1 MRMSTDRRF
10 RRLAIGV
17 VSFLAIAVMAVGAAR
32 AEHKAT
38 TPEQADLEGAIHQYL
53 LEHPEVIIEA
63 VEVLRAREQADKVA
77 GAREQIEL
85 QREALINDPTSPVAG
100 NPEGD
105 VTLVEFFDYHC
116 GYCKRVL
123 GDILVLLDDDANVR
137 IVYKEFPIL
146 GPQSV
151 TAARIAL
158 AAHRQDPDKY
168 LAFHV
173 ALMTSRARLNEDRAF
188 QMAREMGF
196 DVDGLK
202 ADMNSDEISKIIQ
215 DNIELARL
223 LGINGTP
230 SFVIGDQLIP
240 GAVSLDT
247 LKELI
252 ESARA
257 AS

>member
-32 AEHKAT
+32 AEHKTT
-38 TPEQADLEGAIHQYL
+38 TPEQADIEGAIHQYL

-77 GAREQIEL
+77 GAREEIGL
-85 QREALINDPTSPVAG
+85 RRESLINDPTSPVAG

-105 VTLVEFFDYHC
+105 VTVVEFFDYHC

-151 TAARIAL
+151 TAARLTCLRSA
-158 AAHRQDPDKY
+158 
-168 LAFHV
+168 
-173 ALMTSRARLNEDRAF
+173 
-188 QMAREMGF
+188 QM
-196 DVDGLK
+196 
-202 ADMNSDEISKIIQ
+202 S
-215 DNIELARL
+215 
-223 LGINGTP
+223 
-230 SFVIGDQLIP
+230 
-240 GAVSLDT
+240 
-247 LKELI
+247 
-252 ESARA
+252 
-257 AS
+257 

>member
-1 MRMSTDRRF
+1 MSPSTDRPF

-17 VSFLAIAVMAVGAAR
+17 VLFLAIGVMTTGAAR
-32 AEHKAT
+32 AEHKAMT
-38 TPEQADLEGAIHQYL
+38 SEQADIEGAIHQYL

-77 GAREQIEL
+77 GAREQIGL

-100 NPEGD
+100 NPGGD

-123 GDILVLLDDDANVR
+123 GDILVLLDDDADVR

-168 LAFHV
+168 MAFHV
-173 ALMTSRARLNEDRAF
+173 ALMASRARLNEDRAL
-188 QMAREMGF
+188 QMALELGF

-202 ADMNSDEISKIIQ
+202 ADMNSDEIGRIIQ

-252 ESARA
+252 ARARA

>member
-1 MRMSTDRRF
+1 MSLPTERPF

-17 VSFLAIAVMAVGAAR
+17 VSFLAIAVMTVGAAR

-38 TPEQADLEGAIHQYL
+38 TPEQADIEGAIHQYL
-53 LEHPEVIIEA
+53 LEHPAVIIEA

-77 GAREQIEL
+77 GARDQIGL
-85 QREALINDPTSPVAG
+85 RRESLINDPTSPVAG

-105 VTLVEFFDYHC
+105 VTVVEFFDYHC

-123 GDILVLLDDDANVR
+123 GDMLVLLDDDADVR

-158 AAHRQDPDKY
+158 AAHRQDPAKY
-168 LAFHV
+168 MEFHV
-173 ALMTSRARLNEDRAF
+173 ALMASRARLNEDRAL

-202 ADMNSDEISKIIQ
+202 AAMNSDEVSRVIQ
-215 DNIELARL
+215 TNIELARA

-230 SFVIGDQLIP
+230 SFVIGDELIP

-252 ESARA
+252 ARARA

>member
-1 MRMSTDRRF
+1 MSLPTKRPL

-17 VSFLAIAVMAVGAAR
+17 VWFLAIAVVAVGAAR
-32 AEHKAT
+32 AEHKVT
-38 TPEQADLEGAIHQYL
+38 TPEQADIEGAIHQYL

-77 GAREQIEL
+77 GAREQIGL
-85 QREALINDPTSPVAG
+85 QRETLINDPASPVGG
-100 NPEGD
+100 NPGGD

-123 GDILVLLDDDANVR
+123 GDMLVLLDDDPNVR

-158 AAHRQDPDKY
+158 AAHRQDPAKY
-168 LAFHV
+168 IGFHV
-173 ALMTSRARLNEDRAF
+173 ALMASRARINEERAL

-202 ADMNSDEISKIIQ
+202 ADMNSDEISRIIQ
-215 DNIELARL
+215 DNVELARL

-230 SFVIGDQLIP
+230 SFIIGDQLIP

-252 ESARA
+252 ARARA

>member
-1 MRMSTDRRF
+1 
-10 RRLAIGV
+10 LVIGV
-17 VSFLAIAVMAVGAAR
+17 VSLLAIAVVALGAAR

-38 TPEQADLEGAIHQYL
+38 TPERADLEGAIHQYL

-77 GAREQIEL
+77 GARDQIEL
-85 QREALINDPTSPVAG
+85 QREKLINDPTSPIGG
-100 NPEGD
+100 NPDGD

-123 GDILVLLDDDANVR
+123 GDLLVLLDDDPNVR

-158 AAHRQDPDKY
+158 AANRQDPSKY
-168 LAFHV
+168 MEFHV
-173 ALMTSRARLNEDRAF
+173 ALMASRARLNEERAL
-188 QMAREMGF
+188 QMALEMGF

-202 ADMNSDEISKIIQ
+202 ADMNSDEISRILQ
-215 DNIELARL
+215 DNNELARA

-230 SFVIGDQLIP
+230 SFVIGDELIP
-240 GAVSLDT
+240 GAVSVDV

-252 ESARA
+252 ETARA
-257 AS
+257 AG